1 MSPINLKESIWAR
14 VRSECS
20 AEIHACLLA
29 IKEHRDLIEEYT
41 RRSLLPG
48 QAEALLKKLSDDPL
62 QDPTAERL
70 EAHALILSK
79 LRAVKENTT
88 VQLNAKRAANIKFME
103 AEPAMVALEAAATA
117 SLDRQTAE
125 LVEAERVF
133 FAGYG
138 LPPEPTAVSR
148 LAASLKEAI
157 HNHSFT
163 NGKAQVTGMGGGAGN
178 YVPRLDISSL
188 RMLFMDE
195 A

>member
-1 MSPINLKESIWAR
+1 MINLKESIWAR
-14 VRSECS
+14 VRSDCS

-29 IKEHRDLIEEYT
+29 IKEHQDLISQFTE
-41 RRSLLPG
+41 RSLLPG
-48 QAEALLKKLSDDPL
+48 QADAMILKLSGDHLRDPSA
-62 QDPTAERL
+62 DRL
-70 EAHALILSK
+70 VAHARILADLKAIAGSATVQHNAR
-79 LRAVKENTT
+79 RAVNG
-88 VQLNAKRAANIKFME
+88 KFLE
-103 AEPAMVALEAAATA
+103 AEPAMVALEKAVAE

-138 LPPEPTAVSR
+138 LPQEPTGVSR
-148 LAASLKEAI
+148 LAASLKEGI

-188 RMLFMDE
+188 RMLFTDE